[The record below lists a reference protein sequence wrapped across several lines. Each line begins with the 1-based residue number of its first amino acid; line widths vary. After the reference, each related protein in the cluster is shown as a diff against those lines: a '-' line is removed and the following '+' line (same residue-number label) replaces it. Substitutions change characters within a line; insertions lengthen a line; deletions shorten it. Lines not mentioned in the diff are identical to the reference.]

1 MASHRHL
8 CNPAAAAS
16 SCLCHCC
23 YTTYS
28 TCHHHPLSQPPSPA
42 VELHLHSTPSHFH
55 HSPTHVNPPYTTP
68 PHLPNPPQNYPH
80 SYFQEAQ
87 QIQTHTTVSV
97 SSLLRRVSAL
107 ESALR
112 RRSSSSS
119 QSLREAAASTIQ
131 SHFRVFL
138 ARRSRTLRQLRD
150 LASIKSRLSILK
162 SSVSENTHF
171 DYEALSHKATALL
184 LKLDSIKGGD
194 PMIRDGKSSVSRE
207 LINFLEFVDGLK
219 RRGLSSRLVKN
230 ARNGENNVKFRVLQG
245 KRTMGNVECRGLKS
259 VNVEKLR
266 ELANYDEEVVE
277 AIENSGGSAFGM
289 LRNQGVFQNRNGDLV
304 KRHGG
309 IQSKY
314 DEEGDEVIENSGIS
328 MIRNQGVFQKRNCG
342 LVKKVGGVQS
352 KGRKSVSFAENGNV
366 YRVYRSS
373 GKPDSNGDCDVSI
386 DGDDSID
393 DERELVDNLCRA
405 VEEIGVSSKEA
416 EDDDEEKDQSDN
428 GGSSRGS
435 DGDRESRN
443 YPGSESKHVEMGGFV
458 FSAPLP
464 VKMETRGDFLE
475 QRKTVK
481 LAK

>member
-1 MASHRHL
+1 MASHHHL
-8 CNPAAAAS
+8 YNLDSAAAAATT
-16 SCLCHCC
+16 CLCHCC

-28 TCHHHPLSQPPSPA
+28 TCHNHPLPQQPSPA
-42 VELHLHSTPSHFH
+42 LELHLHSTPSHFH
-55 HSPTHVNPPYTTP
+55 HSPTHINPPHTTP

-80 SYFQEAQ
+80 SYFQEAHK
-87 QIQTHTTVSV
+87 IQTHPTVSV
-97 SSLLRRVSAL
+97 SSLLRRVAAL

-112 RRSSSSS
+112 RRSPSAS

-131 SHFRVFL
+131 SHFRVLL
-138 ARRSRTLRQLRD
+138 ARRSRTLRQLKD

-207 LINFLEFVDGLK
+207 LINFLELVDGLK

-230 ARNGENNVKFRVLQG
+230 ARNGENNVKFRVLQ
-245 KRTMGNVECRGLKS
+245 
-259 VNVEKLR
+259 
-266 ELANYDEEVVE
+266 ANYDEEVVE
-277 AIENSGGSAFGM
+277 AIGKSGGSPISM

-309 IQSKY
+309 IQYEY

-328 MIRNQGVFQKRNCG
+328 MIRNPGVFQKRNCG
-342 LVKKVGGVQS
+342 LVKKGGGVQS

-386 DGDDSID
+386 DGGDSID
-393 DERELVDNLCRA
+393 DERELVDNMCRA

-435 DGDRESRN
+435 DDDRESRN

-464 VKMETRGDFLE
+464 VKMETRG
-475 QRKTVK
+475 
-481 LAK
+481 